1 MDNFENKSIILFDG
15 VCNLCNA
22 SVNFVIK
29 HDKKAQFLFASFQ
42 SDAAKEIMLHFNLKN
57 LKLDSIVLVE
67 GEKIYEKS
75 TAALKIAKHLDGGF
89 KAFYAFFI
97 VPKFLRD
104 LVYIFIAKNRYQ
116 WFGKRESCMVPS
128 LELKNRFLESL

>member
-29 HDKKAQFLFASFQ
+29 HDKNEQFLFASFQ

-57 LKLDSIVLVE
+57 LNLDSIMLVE
-67 GEKIYEKS
+67 GDKIYEKS
-75 TAALKIAKHLDGGF
+75 TAILRITRHLNSGF
-89 KAFYAFFI
+89 KLLYFFI
-97 VPKFLRD
+97 VIPKFVRD
-104 LVYIFIAKNRYQ
+104 WLYSYIAKNRYKF
-116 WFGKRESCMVPS
+116 FGKRESCMIPS
-128 LELKNRFLESL
+128 LELKNRFID

>member
-42 SDAAKEIMLHFNLKN
+42 SDAAKEILLHFNLKN
-57 LKLDSIVLVE
+57 LNGGTVILVE
-67 GEKIYEKS
+67 GQKVYDKS
-75 TAALKIAKHLDGGF
+75 TAALKIAKRLDDGF
-89 KAFYAFFI
+89 KAFYAFII
-97 VPKFLRD
+97 VPKFFRD
-104 LVYIFIAKNRYQ
+104 WIYDIIAKNRYH
-116 WFGKRESCMVPS
+116 WFGKKESCLIPS
-128 LELKNRFLESL
+128 AKLRNRFLD

>member
-1 MDNFENKSIILFDG
+1 MNNFENKSIILFDG

-57 LKLDSIVLVE
+57 LNADTVILVE
-67 GEKIYEKS
+67 GNKVFDKS
-75 TAALKIAKHLDGGF
+75 TAALKIAKRLDGGF
-89 KAFYAFFI
+89 KAFYAFII
-97 VPKFLRD
+97 VPKFFRD
-104 LVYIFIAKNRYQ
+104 WIYDFVAKNRYH
-116 WFGKRESCMVPS
+116 WFGKMESCMIPS
-128 LELKNRFLESL
+128 PELKNRFLA

>member
-1 MDNFENKSIILFDG
+1 MDNFENKSIIFFDG

-42 SDAAKEIMLHFNLKN
+42 SDAAKEILLHFNLKN
-57 LKLDSIVLVE
+57 LNTDTVILVE
-67 GEKIYEKS
+67 GNKVYDKS

-89 KAFYAFFI
+89 KAFYAFMI
-97 VPKFLRD
+97 VPKILRD
-104 LVYIFIAKNRYQ
+104 WIYSVVANHRYK
-116 WFGKRESCMVPS
+116 WFGKMDSCMIPS
-128 LELKNRFLESL
+128 PELKNRFLD

>member
-1 MDNFENKSIILFDG
+1 MNNFEDKSIILFDG

-42 SDAAKEIMLHFNLKN
+42 SDAAKEILLHFNLKN
-57 LKLDSIVLVE
+57 LNGGTVILVE
-67 GEKIYEKS
+67 GQKVYDKS
-75 TAALKIAKHLDGGF
+75 KAALKIAKRLDSGS

-97 VPKFLRD
+97 IPKIFRD
-104 LVYIFIAKNRYQ
+104 WIYDIIAKNRYR
-116 WFGKRESCMVPS
+116 WFGKRESCLLTS
-128 LELKNRFLESL
+128 LELKNRFLE

>member
-57 LKLDSIVLVE
+57 LNLDSIVLIE
-67 GEKIYEKS
+67 GGKIYEKS
-75 TAALKIAKHLDGGF
+75 TAILRIIRLLDGGF
-89 KAFYAFFI
+89 KLLYFFRVI
-97 VPKFLRD
+97 PKSIRD
-104 LVYIFIAKNRYQ
+104 WLYNAIAKNRYRL
-116 WFGKRESCMVPS
+116 FGKRESCVIPS
-128 LELKNRFLESL
+128 LDLKNRFLD

>member
-22 SVNFVIK
+22 SVNFMIK

-57 LKLDSIVLVE
+57 LNLDSIVLIE
-67 GEKIYEKS
+67 GGKIYEKS
-75 TAALKIAKHLDGGF
+75 TAILRITRLLDGGF
-89 KAFYAFFI
+89 KLLYFFMVI
-97 VPKFLRD
+97 PKSIRD
-104 LVYIFIAKNRYQ
+104 WLYNAIAKNRYRI
-116 WFGKRESCMVPS
+116 FGKRESCMVPS
-128 LELKNRFLESL
+128 LELKNRFLD

>member
-42 SDAAKEIMLHFNLKN
+42 SDAAKEILLQFNLNN
-57 LKLDSIVLVE
+57 LNLDSIVLIE
-67 GEKIYEKS
+67 DRKIFERS
-75 TAALKIAKHLDGGF
+75 TAILRITRLLNGGF
-89 KAFYAFFI
+89 KYLYFFI
-97 VPKFLRD
+97 SIPKPLRD
-104 LVYIFIAKNRYQ
+104 WLYNLIAKNRYRL
-116 WFGKRESCMVPS
+116 FGKRESCMVPS
-128 LELKNRFLESL
+128 PELKNRFLD

>member
-29 HDKKAQFLFASFQ
+29 HDKKVQFLLASFQ
-42 SDAAKEIMLHFNLKN
+42 SDAAKEILLQFNLKTLN
-57 LKLDSIVLVE
+57 IDTVILVE
-67 GEKIYEKS
+67 NNKIYDKS

-89 KAFYAFFI
+89 NLFYGFFI
-97 VPKFLRD
+97 IPKFLRD
-104 LVYIFIAKNRYQ
+104 SIYVFIAKHRYQ

-128 LELKNRFLESL
+128 LELKNRFLD

>member
-1 MDNFENKSIILFDG
+1 MDNFENKSIIFFDG

-42 SDAAKEIMLHFNLKN
+42 SDAAKEILLHFNLKN
-57 LKLDSIVLVE
+57 LNTDTVILVE
-67 GEKIYEKS
+67 GNKVFDKS

-89 KAFYAFFI
+89 KAFYAFMI
-97 VPKFLRD
+97 VPKIFRD
-104 LVYIFIAKNRYQ
+104 WIYSVVANHRYK
-116 WFGKRESCMVPS
+116 WFGKMDSCMIPS
-128 LELKNRFLESL
+128 PELKNRFLD

>member
-15 VCNLCNA
+15 VCNLCNT

-42 SDAAKEIMLHFNLKN
+42 SDAAKELLLHFNLKN
-57 LKLDSIVLVE
+57 LNTDTVILIEDHKVYD
-67 GEKIYEKS
+67 KS
-75 TAALKIAKHLDGGF
+75 TAALKISKRLDSGF
-89 KAFYAFFI
+89 KAFYAFII
-97 VPKFLRD
+97 VPKIFRD
-104 LVYIFIAKNRYQ
+104 WVYNFIAKNRYW

-128 LELKNRFLESL
+128 LDLKKRFLD

>member
-22 SVNFVIK
+22 SINFLIK

-57 LKLDSIVLVE
+57 LNLDSIVLIE
-67 GEKIYEKS
+67 GGKIYEKS
-75 TAALKIAKHLDGGF
+75 TAILRIIRLLDGGF
-89 KAFYAFFI
+89 KLLYFFRVI
-97 VPKFLRD
+97 PKSIRD
-104 LVYIFIAKNRYQ
+104 WLYNAIAKKRYRL
-116 WFGKRESCMVPS
+116 FGKRESCMIPS
-128 LELKNRFLESL
+128 LDLKNRFLD

>member
-29 HDKKAQFLFASFQ
+29 HDKNEQFLFASFQ

-57 LKLDSIVLVE
+57 LNLDSIVLIE
-67 GEKIYEKS
+67 GYKIHEKS
-75 TAALKIAKHLDGGF
+75 TAILRITRHLNSGF
-89 KAFYAFFI
+89 KLLYFFI
-97 VPKFLRD
+97 IIPKSVRD
-104 LVYIFIAKNRYQ
+104 WLYSFIAKNRYKF
-116 WFGKRESCMVPS
+116 FGKRESCMIPS
-128 LELKNRFLESL
+128 LELKNRFID